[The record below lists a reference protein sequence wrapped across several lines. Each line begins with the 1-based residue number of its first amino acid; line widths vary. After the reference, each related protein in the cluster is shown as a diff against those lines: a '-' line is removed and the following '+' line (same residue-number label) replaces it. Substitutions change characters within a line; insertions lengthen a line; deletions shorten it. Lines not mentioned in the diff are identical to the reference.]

1 MKNSYSGAEI
11 LSKAIKDSG
20 VETLFW
26 YPGREILP
34 LYHELNDIGVSIIRS
49 SHEQCAVH
57 SADGYYRASGRISSA
72 LTSTGPGSVNAMMGL
87 ACAYKDG
94 SSLVLLTGQVPTN
107 KIGTDAFEEVDL
119 LSMTSNITKKNIRIK
134 DELYQEIR
142 ESFHQALSCRPRPVH
157 VEIPTDLFEQQ
168 YQSNFDYLEKNIKIK
183 LDIDKIKLAIKL
195 INDSERPL
203 VLSGYG
209 SINSNSGNNIYSLCS
224 KIGAPIVTTL
234 PGRGIIDE
242 DDDHAF
248 GTIGFRGTNNS
259 KIAFEKSDLLIS
271 FGVKF
276 SDRTSYDMF
285 DNPKKI
291 IDVDINKNNKNISF
305 DLSII
310 GDLNEIISNITIG
323 VSRKDGLWI
332 NKNPFKKLDGI
343 SSSSKPLKPQAAIF
357 EILQRLN
364 KDDIVVT
371 DTGSITVW
379 THLLKKVHIPR
390 TFICSHSFG
399 AMGFGLPASIGAKL
413 SNPDKRVVLIT
424 GDGGLLMVLGELLTL
439 SENNIDVKIFL
450 INNGVLGTIKQYED
464 AKFGGKYPFSLGKKD
479 FVAISEGLEVQA
491 LRAEDKGEM
500 KKGIKETLDS
510 TGPML
515 LDILCNPNEKVPS
528 GGI

>member
-11 LSKAIKDSG
+11 ISKAIKDSG

-34 LYHELNDIGVSIIRS
+34 LYHELKDNGVSIIRS

-57 SADGYYRASGRISSA
+57 SADGFYRASGRISSA

-94 SSLVLLTGQVPTN
+94 SSLVLISGQVPSN

-134 DELYQEIR
+134 DDLYLEIR
-142 ESFHQALSCRPRPVH
+142 DSFNQAISGRPRPVH
-157 VEIPTDLFEQQ
+157 VEVPTDLFEKQ
-168 YQSNFDYLEKNIKIK
+168 YSTDFDYLEKISKTK

-195 INDSERPL
+195 INESERPL
-203 VLSGYG
+203 ILSGYG
-209 SINSNSGNNIYSLCS
+209 AIISNSGNNIYSLS
-224 KIGAPIVTTL
+224 KKLGAPIVTTL

-242 DDDHAF
+242 DDNHAF
-248 GTIGFRGTNNS
+248 GTLGVRGTNNS
-259 KIAFEKSDLLIS
+259 KMAFEKSDLIIS

-276 SDRTSYDMF
+276 SDRTSYNIS
-285 DNPKKI
+285 DNSKKI
-291 IDVDINKNNKNISF
+291 IDVNIEKNKKNAEF
-305 DLSII
+305 DLSLV
-310 GDLNEIISNITIG
+310 GDLDELSNNITIG
-323 VSRKDGLWI
+323 VSRKSDLWI
-332 NKNPFKKLDGI
+332 DKNPMKKLDGI
-343 SSSSKPLKPQAAIF
+343 SSSSKPLRPQAAIF
-357 EILQRLN
+357 EILQKLN
-364 KDDIVVT
+364 KEDIVVT

-379 THLLKKVHIPR
+379 AHLLKKVHFPR

-413 SNPDKRVVLIT
+413 SNPEKRVVLIT

-464 AKFGGKYPFSLGKKD
+464 AKFGGNYSFSIGKKD
-479 FVAISEGLEVQA
+479 FVAISKGLEVPA
-491 LRAEDKGEM
+491 LRVEDKGEM
-500 KKGIKETLDS
+500 KKGIREILDS
-510 TGPML
+510 EGPML
-515 LDILCNPNEKVPS
+515 LDIVTNPNEKVPS

>member
-11 LSKAIKDSG
+11 ISKAIKDSG

-34 LYHELNDIGVSIIRS
+34 LYHELKDNGVSIIRS

-57 SADGYYRASGRISSA
+57 SADGVYRASGRISSA

-94 SSLVLLTGQVPTN
+94 SSLVLITGQVPSN
-107 KIGTDAFEEVDL
+107 MIGTDAFEEVDL
-119 LSMTSNITKKNIRIK
+119 LSMTSNITKKNIRVK
-134 DELYQEIR
+134 DDLYLEIR
-142 ESFHQALSCRPRPVH
+142 DSFNQAISGRPRPVH
-157 VEIPTDLFEQQ
+157 VEVPTDLFEKQ
-168 YQSNFDYLEKNIKIK
+168 YSTDFDYLEKIPKTK

-195 INDSERPL
+195 INESERPL
-203 VLSGYG
+203 ILSGYG
-209 SINSNSGNNIYSLCS
+209 AIISNSGNNIYSLS
-224 KIGAPIVTTL
+224 NKLGAPIVTTL

-242 DDDHAF
+242 DDNHAF
-248 GTIGFRGTNNS
+248 GTLGVRGTNNS
-259 KIAFEKSDLLIS
+259 KMAFEKSDLIIS

-276 SDRTSYDMF
+276 SDRTSYNIL
-285 DNPKKI
+285 DNSKRI
-291 IDVDINKNNKNISF
+291 IDVNIEKNKKNVEF
-305 DLSII
+305 DLSLV
-310 GDLNEIISNITIG
+310 GDLDEIINNITIG
-323 VSRKDGLWI
+323 VSRKSDLWI
-332 NKNPFKKLDGI
+332 NKNPIKKLDGI

-357 EILQRLN
+357 EILQKLN

-379 THLLKKVHIPR
+379 AHLLKKVHFPR

-413 SNPDKRVVLIT
+413 SNPEKRVVLIT

-464 AKFGGKYPFSLGKKD
+464 AKFGGKYPFSIGKND
-479 FVAISEGLEVQA
+479 FVAISKGLEVPA
-491 LRAEDKGEM
+491 LKVEDKGEM
-500 KKGIKETLDS
+500 KKGIREILDS
-510 TGPML
+510 EGPML
-515 LDILCNPNEKVPS
+515 LDIVTNSNEKVPS

>member
-1 MKNSYSGAEI
+1 MKNSSGAEI
-11 LSKAIKDSG
+11 ISKAIKDSG

-34 LYHELNDIGVSIIRS
+34 LYHELKDNGVSIIRS

-57 SADGYYRASGRISSA
+57 SADGFYRASGRISSA

-94 SSLVLLTGQVPTN
+94 SSLVLISGQVPST

-119 LSMTSNITKKNIRIK
+119 LSMTSNITKKNIRVK
-134 DELYQEIR
+134 DDLYLEIR
-142 ESFHQALSCRPRPVH
+142 DSFNQAISGRPRPVH
-157 VEIPTDLFEQQ
+157 VEVPTDLFEQQ
-168 YQSNFDYLEKNIKIK
+168 YSSDFDYLEKISKTK

-195 INDSERPL
+195 INESERPL
-203 VLSGYG
+203 ILSGYG
-209 SINSNSGNNIYSLCS
+209 AINSNSGNNIYSLS
-224 KIGAPIVTTL
+224 NKLGAPIVTTL

-242 DDDHAF
+242 DDNHAF
-248 GTIGFRGTNNS
+248 GTLGIRGTNNS
-259 KIAFEKSDLLIS
+259 KMAFEKSDLIIS

-276 SDRTSYDMF
+276 SDRTSYNII
-285 DNPKKI
+285 DNSKKI
-291 IDVDINKNNKNISF
+291 IDVNIEKNRKNVDF
-305 DLSII
+305 DLSLI
-310 GDLNEIISNITIG
+310 GDLNEIINNITIG
-323 VSRKDGLWI
+323 VSRKSDLWI
-332 NKNPFKKLDGI
+332 DKNSMKKLDGI

-357 EILQRLN
+357 EILGKLN

-379 THLLKKVHIPR
+379 THLLKKVHFPR

-413 SNPDKRVVLIT
+413 SNPEKRVVLIT

-464 AKFGGKYPFSLGKKD
+464 AKFGGKYSFSIGKKD
-479 FVAISEGLEVQA
+479 FVAISKGLEVPA
-491 LRAEDKGEM
+491 LRVEDKGEM
-500 KKGIKETLDS
+500 KKGIREILDS
-510 TGPML
+510 EGPML
-515 LDILCNPNEKVPS
+515 LDIVTNPNEKVPS